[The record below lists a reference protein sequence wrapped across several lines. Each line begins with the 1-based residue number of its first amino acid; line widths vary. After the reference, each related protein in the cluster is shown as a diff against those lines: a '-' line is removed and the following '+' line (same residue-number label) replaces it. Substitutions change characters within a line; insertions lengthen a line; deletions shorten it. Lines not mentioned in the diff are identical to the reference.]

1 MLLPDSF
8 CWSKFGTE
16 AGEEAGSILARKER
30 EIQEWRCLPMGYWYQ
45 HLAIAD
51 RLTIR
56 YQVSDDPVHPN
67 ALSTSKY

>member
-1 MLLPDSF
+1 
-8 CWSKFGTE
+8 
-16 AGEEAGSILARKER
+16 
-30 EIQEWRCLPMGYWYQ
+30 MGYWYQ